1 MRRSLWVAVAI
12 LVALPAPAQAPI
24 PLEHQIKATFLYTI
38 AKFIQCPPEKLE
50 GNGLIGIGVFGKDKF
65 GGALERQVQGKS
77 VEGRG
82 IAVRRLTGI
91 EQAPGQHI
99 LFIGASEKRQLG
111 AILGSLTAGGVL
123 TVGDIDRFAE
133 QGGMVNLVMKGN
145 SVSLEINTGAAER
158 GQIKISS
165 KLLKLARVVAD
176 RGRR

>member
-1 MRRSLWVAVAI
+1 MPWVAVAI
-12 LVALPAPAQAPI
+12 LVALPAPAQVSIA
-24 PLEHQIKATFLYTI
+24 LEYQIKATFLYTI
-38 AKFIQCPPEKLE
+38 AKFIQWPAGKLE
-50 GNGLIGIGVFGKDKF
+50 GNGPIGIGVYGKDPF
-65 GGALERQVQGKS
+65 GGELERQVQGKS

-99 LFIGASEKRQLG
+99 LFIGASEKRRLG

-176 RGRR
+176 RGRH